1 MRDDATRK
9 PTQGWL
15 PLECE
20 SDLGVYNLSTETPT
34 QNMGMMERI
43 VAPSNIREAYRRVK
57 RNDGCPGVD
66 GMTVEEL
73 LELLRNHWQ
82 QIRKALL
89 DGTYTPSPVKRHELP
104 KPGGGIR
111 VLGIPTVL
119 DRLIQQAVLQVLQP
133 EWDPTFSEFSY
144 GFRPGRSAHQALDKA
159 REHYLAGN
167 HRVVDLDLEKFFDR
181 VNHDKMMSLV
191 RERVPDRR
199 VRRLIGRYLQTGM
212 LSGDAYIPR
221 SEGTPQGGPLSPLLA
236 NLLLDQLDRELEKR
250 GHCFVRYADD
260 VSIYVKSER
269 AGRRVLQSVS
279 NFLTKKLKLK
289 VNRDKSRVAKPRH
302 RSLLGFSIGKAGRV
316 FVSDKSI
323 RRLKERIRALTGR
336 NRGRRI
342 EQIIREV
349 AEYLQGWRQYFNY
362 AYTKQKFRELTAW
375 IKRRLR
381 CYMWKQWGR
390 ARNNKELRRRGV
402 SRDLAWN
409 TCKSHH
415 GPWRLSRSPALAYA
429 LTTRYFV
436 EQGLP
441 LLHVN
446 V

>member
-1 MRDDATRK
+1 MQDDTTRM

-34 QNMGMMERI
+34 QNMEVMERI

-73 LELLRNHWQ
+73 LDLLRDPWQ
-82 QIRKALL
+82 QIRKELL

-119 DRLIQQAVLQVLQP
+119 DRLIQQAALQILQP

-181 VNHDKMMSLV
+181 VNHEKMMALV
-191 RERVPDRR
+191 RERVADRR
-199 VRRLIGRYLQTGM
+199 VRRLIRRYLQAGM

-250 GHCFVRYADD
+250 GHCFVIYADD
-260 VSIYVKSER
+260 VSIYIKSER

-289 VNRDKSRVAKPRH
+289 VNKSKSRVAKPRH

-323 RRLKERIRALTGR
+323 RRLKDRIRALTGR
-336 NRGRRI
+336 NRGRRV

-362 AYTKQKFRELTAW
+362 AYNKQKFRELTAW

-390 ARNNKELRRRGV
+390 AGYRELRKRGV

>member
-1 MRDDATRK
+1 MQHDTNRK

-20 SDLGVYNLSTETPT
+20 SDLGVYNLSTETPA
-34 QNMGMMERI
+34 QNMEMMERI
-43 VAPSNIREAYRRVK
+43 VAPSNIRDAYRRVK
-57 RNDGCPGVD
+57 RNGGCPGAD

-73 LELLRNHWQ
+73 VELLRDHWQ

-89 DGTYTPSPVKRHELP
+89 DGTYMPSPVKRHELP
-104 KPGGGIR
+104 KPGGGTR

-191 RERVPDRR
+191 RDRVADRR
-199 VRRLIGRYLQTGM
+199 VRRLIRRYLQSGM
-212 LSGDAYIPR
+212 LCGDAYIPR

-236 NLLLDQLDRELEKR
+236 NLLLDQLDQELEKR
-250 GHCFVRYADD
+250 NHRFVRYADD

-279 NFLTKKLKLK
+279 DFLTRKLKLK
-289 VNRDKSRVAKPRH
+289 VNKDKSRVAKPRH
-302 RSLLGFSIGKAGRV
+302 RSLLGFSIGRAGRA

-323 RRLKERIRALTGR
+323 RRLKDRIRELTGR

-342 EQIIREV
+342 EQIIGEV
-349 AEYLQGWRQYFNY
+349 ATYLRGWRQYFNY
-362 AYTKQKFRELTAW
+362 AYNKQRFRELTAW

-390 ARNNKELRRRGV
+390 AGYRELRKRGV

-415 GPWRLSRSPALAYA
+415 GPWRICRSPALSIA
-429 LTTRYFV
+429 LTTGYFV
-436 EQGLP
+436 GLGLP

>member
-1 MRDDATRK
+1 VQDDATRK

-15 PLECE
+15 SLECE

-34 QNMGMMERI
+34 QNMEMMERV

-57 RNDGCPGVD
+57 RNDGSPGVD

-73 LELLRNHWQ
+73 LELLHDHWQ

-89 DGTYTPSPVKRHELP
+89 DGTYMPSPVKRHELP

-191 RERVPDRR
+191 RDRVADRR
-199 VRRLIGRYLQTGM
+199 VRRLIRRYLQAGM
-212 LSGDAYIPR
+212 LSGDVYIPR

-236 NLLLDQLDRELEKR
+236 NLLLDQLDQELEKR
-250 GHCFVRYADD
+250 GHRFVRYADD

-279 NFLTKKLKLK
+279 HYLSTNLKLK
-289 VNRDKSRVAKPRH
+289 VNKSKSRVAKPRH

-323 RRLKERIRALTGR
+323 RRLKDRIRELTGR

-349 AEYLQGWRQYFNY
+349 ATYLQGWRQYFNY
-362 AYTKQKFRELTAW
+362 AYNKQKFRELTAW

-390 ARNNKELRRRGV
+390 AGYRELRKRGV

-436 EQGLP
+436 NLGLP
-441 LLHVN
+441 LLHIN

>member
-1 MRDDATRK
+1 M

-34 QNMGMMERI
+34 QNMEVMERI

-73 LELLRNHWQ
+73 LDLLRDHWQ
-82 QIRKALL
+82 QIRKELL

-119 DRLIQQAVLQVLQP
+119 DRLIQQAALQILQP

-181 VNHDKMMSLV
+181 VNHEKMMALV
-191 RERVPDRR
+191 RERVADRR
-199 VRRLIGRYLQTGM
+199 VRRLIRRYLQAGM

-260 VSIYVKSER
+260 VSIYIKSER

-289 VNRDKSRVAKPRH
+289 VNKSKSRVAKPRH

-323 RRLKERIRALTGR
+323 RRLKDRIRALTGR
-336 NRGRRI
+336 NRGRRV

-362 AYTKQKFRELTAW
+362 AYNKQKFRELTAW

-390 ARNNKELRRRGV
+390 AGYRELRKRGV

>member
-1 MRDDATRK
+1 VQDGANRK

-15 PLECE
+15 ALECE

-34 QNMGMMERI
+34 QNMEMMERI
-43 VAPSNIREAYRRVK
+43 VAPSNVREAYRRVK
-57 RNDGCPGVD
+57 ANGGCPGVD
-66 GMTVEEL
+66 GMAVEEL
-73 LELLRNHWQ
+73 SQYLRAHWPQ
-82 QIRKALL
+82 VRKDLL
-89 DGTYTPSPVKRHELP
+89 DGTYEPSPVKRHELR

-119 DRLIQQAVLQVLQP
+119 DRLIQQLILQVLQP
-133 EWDPTFSEFSY
+133 EWDPTFSEVSY
-144 GFRPGRSAHQALDKA
+144 GFRPGRSAHQAVDKA
-159 REHYLAGN
+159 REYYRAGYQ
-167 HRVVDLDLEKFFDR
+167 RVVDLDLEKFFDR

-191 RERVPDRR
+191 RGRVADWR
-199 VRRLIGRYLQTGM
+199 VNRLIRRCLRAGM
-212 LSGDAYIPR
+212 LTGDVYVPR
-221 SEGTPQGGPLSPLLA
+221 SEGTPQGGPLSPLLS

-269 AGRRVLQSVS
+269 AGRRVLQSVG
-279 NFLTKKLKLK
+279 NFLSKKLKLK
-289 VNRDKSRVAKPRH
+289 VNESKSRVDKPRN
-302 RSLLGFSIGKAGRV
+302 RSLLGFSIGKEGRV

-323 RRLKERIRALTGR
+323 RRFKDRIRELTAR
-336 NRGRRI
+336 TRGRRI
-342 EQIIREV
+342 EQVVREV
-349 AEYLQGWRQYFNY
+349 ANYLQGWRQYYNY
-362 AYTKQKFRELTAW
+362 AYQKQRFRELMGW

-381 CYMWKQWGR
+381 CYLWKQWGR
-390 ARNNKELRRRGV
+390 AGYRELRKRGV

-429 LTTRYFV
+429 LPTRYFV
-436 EQGLP
+436 AKGLP

>member
-1 MRDDATRK
+1 VQDDATRK

-15 PLECE
+15 SLECE

-34 QNMGMMERI
+34 QNMEMMERV

-57 RNDGCPGVD
+57 RNDGSPGVD

-73 LELLRNHWQ
+73 LELLHDHWQ

-89 DGTYTPSPVKRHELP
+89 DGTYMPSPVKRHELP

-191 RERVPDRR
+191 RDRVADRR
-199 VRRLIGRYLQTGM
+199 VRRLIRRYLQAGM

-236 NLLLDQLDRELEKR
+236 NLLLDQLDQELEKR
-250 GHCFVRYADD
+250 GHRFVRYADD

-279 NFLTKKLKLK
+279 HYLSTNLKLK
-289 VNRDKSRVAKPRH
+289 VNKSKSRVAKPRH

-323 RRLKERIRALTGR
+323 RRLKDRIRELTGR

-349 AEYLQGWRQYFNY
+349 ATYLQGWRQYFNY
-362 AYTKQKFRELTAW
+362 AYNKQKFRELTAW

-390 ARNNKELRRRGV
+390 AGYRELRKRGV

-436 EQGLP
+436 NLGLP
-441 LLHVN
+441 LLHIN